1 MELAMKRILWV
12 SLVIL
17 LLASPSPAY
26 ADIAP
31 PMNPPGANP
40 GPESETTQVRM
51 MAETVLIEVLRNTP
65 AGSLARALVT
75 ADFTMRNMGTES
87 ESMAARFPISSNDG
101 SGNYPEIRD
110 LQVKVDGR
118 TVGTRRTEGVD
129 PNYGNA
135 TAPWA
140 EFNVAFP
147 PGEDVQVRVVY
158 TLDGSGELAYTSFY
172 YLLETGA
179 GWKDTIGSADL
190 IVRLPYEA
198 SPYNIILGYGTG
210 WSTTTSGG
218 VISGR
223 EIRWHYEDLEPGR
236 EHNLEVSL
244 VRPSY
249 WVSVLTERENLTANP
264 NDGEAWGRLGR
275 DYKDIIVMRKGLRED
290 AGGLELY
297 GLSVEAYERAL
308 GILPEDALWHAGFA
322 DLLATHAYWTGW
334 GTSDTRPEALR
345 AMQEIQTALDL
356 SPRDAKVREFAEQIY
371 YTFPDAIEPAD
382 DGYTFLWL
390 TATPT
395 APASTETP
403 EAAPTPIA
411 TAVPP
416 TPSPVP
422 LVSST
427 TPEAERGAGTGLP
440 CGSAAMAMFP
450 LTLLMVSRGRR
461 ARASKPQEP

>member
-1 MELAMKRILWV
+1 
-12 SLVIL
+12 
-17 LLASPSPAY
+17 
-26 ADIAP
+26 
-31 PMNPPGANP
+31 
-40 GPESETTQVRM
+40 
-51 MAETVLIEVLRNTP
+51 
-65 AGSLARALVT
+65 
-75 ADFTMRNMGTES
+75 
-87 ESMAARFPISSNDG
+87 
-101 SGNYPEIRD
+101 
-110 LQVKVDGR
+110 
-118 TVGTRRTEGVD
+118 
-129 PNYGNA
+129 
-135 TAPWA
+135 
-140 EFNVAFP
+140 
-147 PGEDVQVRVVY
+147 
-158 TLDGSGELAYTSFY
+158 
-172 YLLETGA
+172 
-179 GWKDTIGSADL
+179 
-190 IVRLPYEA
+190 
-198 SPYNIILGYGTG
+198 
-210 WSTTTSGG
+210 
-218 VISGR
+218 
-223 EIRWHYEDLEPGR
+223 
-236 EHNLEVSL
+236 L

-249 WVSVLTERENLTANP
+249 WASVLTERENVTANS

-308 GILPEDALWHAGFA
+308 GILPKDALWHAGFA

-450 LTLLMVSRGRR
+450 LTLLVVSRGRR

>member
-1 MELAMKRILWV
+1 MKRILWA
-12 SLVIL
+12 SMLFL
-17 LLASPSPAY
+17 LLASPSAAY

-40 GPESETTQVRM
+40 GPGSETTQVRM

-75 ADFTMRNMGTES
+75 ADFTMRNLGTES
-87 ESMAARFPISSNDG
+87 ESMAARFPIGSNDG

-118 TVGTRRTEGVD
+118 TVGTRRTEGAD
-129 PNYGNA
+129 PDYGGA

-140 EFNVAFP
+140 EFNVTFP
-147 PGEDVQVRVVY
+147 PGEEVQVRVTY
-158 TLDGSGELAYTSFY
+158 ALDGSGELAYASFY

-179 GWKDTIGSADL
+179 GWKDTIGSTDL
-190 IVRLPYEA
+190 IVRLPYDA
-198 SPYNIILGYGTG
+198 SPYNIILDDETG
-210 WSTTTSGG
+210 WSTTTPGG

-223 EIRWHYEDLEPGR
+223 EIRWHYVDLEPGR

-249 WVSVLTERENLTANP
+249 WLSVLTERQNVTADP
-264 NDGEAWGRLGR
+264 SDGEAWGRLGR
-275 DYKDIIVMRKGLRED
+275 DYKDVIVMRKGLRED

-297 GLSVEAYERAL
+297 EMSVAAYETAL
-308 GILPEDALWHAGFA
+308 ALLPEDALWHAGFA

-334 GTSDTRPEALR
+334 GSVDTRPEALR
-345 AMQEIQTALDL
+345 AMQEIQTALSL
-356 SPRDAKVREFAEQIY
+356 SPRDTKVQEIAEQIY
-371 YTFPDAIEPAD
+371 YTFPDAIQPAD
-382 DGYTFLWL
+382 GGYTFLWL

-395 APASTETP
+395 ASASTVTP
-403 EAAPTPIA
+403 EAMPTPIA

-416 TPSPVP
+416 AASPVP
-422 LVSST
+422 PRSSP
-427 TPEAERGAGTGLP
+427 TPKAESDTGSNSP
-440 CGSAAMAMFP
+440 CGSAAMVVFP
-450 LTLLMVSRGRR
+450 LALLVVSRGRQ
-461 ARASKPQEP
+461 ARASKR